1 MTVSAAVSVA
11 SFSVVLAET
20 FAAVGLSTIVPTSV
34 VTLARLAK
42 QLAAGA
48 APVQADADKIQSA
61 ISSVGSLTAKDSN
74 NQPKPVNPGDAIA
87 TLGSAL
93 GKALPSLDML
103 LPKDAKIHAE
113 FTYEGRDSMSLNAS
127 AGGMINVVSV
137 SAGFSE
143 LYESKSTNKITLDI
157 NFVSVNIP
165 L

>member
-1 MTVSAAVSVA
+1 MYSAAVSVA
-11 SFSVVLAET
+11 SFSVILAET

-42 QLAAGA
+42 QLASGA
-48 APVQADADKIQSA
+48 APGSGDVTAIEDAV
-61 ISSVGSLTAKDSN
+61 SSVGSLSKKDSAN
-74 NQPKPVNPGDAIA
+74 AVKPVNPADAVA
-87 TLGSAL
+87 SLGKAL

-113 FTYEGRDSMSLNAS
+113 FTYEGRDSQSLNVS
-127 AGGMINVVSV
+127 AGGTVYAVNV
-137 SAGFSE
+137 SAGYSA
-143 LYESKSTNKITLDI
+143 LYEAKSTNKITLDI